1 MRSPTIPSL
10 HISVSVS
17 LAPPLSLKI
26 IMTAQLLRSP
36 PVNRRLSFLGKK
48 KDHRVGEVAGRT
60 TADLAAVCCCC
71 PCTVMNLVVLAV
83 YKVPIG
89 LCRKALKKKK
99 KKERERLIKQ
109 KNAMFSQPNKIVHTP
124 GFDDDD
130 WDRHRFQSDAQEV
143 SCKDPTVAVDF
154 DMEMS
159 NRFYGAGFWRSPSQR
174 EV

>member
-1 MRSPTIPSL
+1 M
-10 HISVSVS
+10 
-17 LAPPLSLKI
+17 
-26 IMTAQLLRSP
+26 
-36 PVNRRLSFLGKK
+36 
-48 KDHRVGEVAGRT
+48 
-60 TADLAAVCCCC
+60 
-71 PCTVMNLVVLAV
+71 